1 MMSRRELRV
10 VLLVLGIG
18 FGASMPVESRLS
30 CDTAGCELVHASAFG
45 LPITRVSFTRAELL
59 AVRLEPEFGS
69 LLLSEW
75 DGVFR
80 PVLILESERLAPLGP
95 PSYRSEPGQAHAVA
109 MPIRRYVAGLSDRLD
124 VRYGDRVPILIANSL
139 LCLLGLFAGLLR
151 LRMTPW
157 RPRSGSD
164 GGRRPR
170 G

>member
-1 MMSRRELRV
+1 MFQRRELRV

-18 FGASMPVESRLS
+18 VGASMPVESRLS
-30 CDTAGCELVHASAFG
+30 CDAAGCELVHASAFG
-45 LPITRVSFTRAELL
+45 LPIERLSFARAELL
-59 AVRLEPEFGS
+59 MVRLEPEFGS
-69 LLLSEW
+69 LFLSEW

-80 PVLILESERLAPLGP
+80 PVLILESDRLEPLGP
-95 PSYRSEPGQAHAVA
+95 PSYRSEPGQAPAVA
-109 MPIRRYVAGLSDRLD
+109 MPIRRYVTAGSDRLD
-124 VRYGDRVPILIANSL
+124 VGYGDRVPILIASSL
-139 LCLLGLFAGLLR
+139 LCLLGHFAGSLR